1 MNSARGKIDLIFE
14 VLLKK
19 PTFSNVKSNL
29 EPNRKIS
36 DLHSKF
42 EKKLIVD
49 VAKGDT

>member
-36 DLHSKF
+36 DFQNLKI
-42 EKKLIVD
+42 KLIVD